1 MFLISRSLR
10 AWDYGIR
17 LSFDGG
23 FVVRFGTKWVSLLK
37 LLFYLYVV
45 FLIIFFIN
53 VARYWGKREISR
65 EMLEQKL
72 ETGEAIELPV
82 TGGKI
87 YIGTLIDESTYNLLV
102 ENGLEGR
109 EIKIYGRG
117 AGDIIAP
124 NATAPFVLLNFL
136 ILVVLMHKFGW
147 KRLIK
152 VLDER
157 ARRIKSDLDSAKNTR
172 EKAQA
177 TLSEYTKEMSEARKE
192 RSGLIEDGRRL
203 ASEEQQK
210 ILTQAET
217 QSRRLVQRAQEQITA
232 QESAARKKLSQQI
245 GEISAS
251 LAERILAREIDK
263 KTHQKLV
270 DEFLKDLK
278 EKKEL

>member
-1 MFLISRSLR
+1 M
-10 AWDYGIR
+10 
-17 LSFDGG
+17 
-23 FVVRFGTKWVSLLK
+23 VRFGSKNISVLK
-37 LLFYLYVV
+37 LLCYLYVV

-53 VARYWGKREISR
+53 VGRYWGKRVVSKDL
-65 EMLEQKL
+65 LEKNL
-72 ETGEAIELPV
+72 ETGEEIKLPV
-82 TGGKI
+82 TRSKI
-87 YIGTLIDESTYNLLV
+87 YIGTLIDEETYNRLV
-102 ENGLEGR
+102 ENGLEGM
-109 EIKIYGRG
+109 EIKVYGYG
-117 AGDIIAP
+117 KIIAP

-152 VLDER
+152 ILDER
-157 ARRIKSDLDSAKNTR
+157 ARRIKGDLDSAKSTR

-217 QSRRLVQRAQEQITA
+217 QAQRLAQRAQEQITA

-270 DEFLKDLK
+270 DEFLEDLK

>member
-1 MFLISRSLR
+1 M
-10 AWDYGIR
+10 
-17 LSFDGG
+17 
-23 FVVRFGTKWVSLLK
+23 RFGTKWVSLLK
-37 LLFYLYVV
+37 LLFYLYGV

-65 EMLEQKL
+65 EMLGQKL
-72 ETGEAIELPV
+72 EAGEDIKLDV

-87 YIGTLIDESTYNLLV
+87 YKGDLINEETYNRLV
-102 ENGLEGR
+102 ENGLEGT
-109 EIKIYGRG
+109 EIKVYGYG
-117 AGDIIAP
+117 KIIAP

-147 KRLIK
+147 KPLLNK
-152 VLDER
+152 LDER
-157 ARRIKSDLDSAKNTR
+157 TRRIKSDLDSAKNTR

-217 QSRRLVQRAQEQITA
+217 QSQRLVQRAQEQITA

-245 GEISAS
+245 GQISAS

-270 DEFLKDLK
+270 DEFLEDLK

>member
-1 MFLISRSLR
+1 M
-10 AWDYGIR
+10 
-17 LSFDGG
+17 
-23 FVVRFGTKWVSLLK
+23 RFGTKWVSLLK
-37 LLFYLYVV
+37 LLFYLYGV

-65 EMLEQKL
+65 EMLGQNL
-72 ETGEAIELPV
+72 ETGEDIKLDV
-82 TGGKI
+82 TGGTI
-87 YIGTLIDESTYNLLV
+87 YKGTLIDEDRYNRLV
-102 ENGLEGR
+102 ENGLEGK
-109 EIKIYGRG
+109 EIKVYGYG
-117 AGDIIAP
+117 KIIAP

-136 ILVVLMHKFGW
+136 ILVVLLHKFGW

-172 EKAQA
+172 EKARV
-177 TLSEYTKEMSEARKE
+177 TLAQYTKEMSEARKE

-203 ASEEQQK
+203 AREEQQK

-217 QSRRLVQRAQEQITA
+217 QSQRLAQRAQEQLTA
-232 QESAARKKLSQQI
+232 QTNQARSKLSQQI
-245 GEISAS
+245 REISAS

-270 DEFLKDLK
+270 DEVLKDLK
-278 EKKEL
+278 EKKQL